1 MIEELISMGFP
12 REECLNAM
20 RAAFN
25 NPERAA
31 EYLINVINKYIL
43 NRVSLLIYYI
53 IQGHNSLKIYL
64 QCPQVLK

>member
-1 MIEELISMGFP
+1 MGFP

-31 EYLINVINKYIL
+31 EYLINVIKLFYI
-43 NRVSLLIYYI
+43 
-53 IQGHNSLKIYL
+53 
-64 QCPQVLK
+64 

>member
-53 IQGHNSLKIYL
+53 IQGHNNLKIFL
-64 QCPQVLK
+64 QCPQVPK